1 MSDNRDPA
9 IYPIKFWTDYEP
21 DPQDPG
27 KKIAVDWVSWIK
39 KADSAGATTQSK
51 ISRLKPRENRQ
62 GVKVVAVEWA
72 AIEPHY
78 NAWKAS
84 EEPPENGT
92 PLIAWPGCNE
102 ALCSALKKV
111 NIRTVEDFVEA
122 PESAFSGLPVP
133 NVRYLR
139 EQAESF
145 LVAQGDVSAVA
156 EELSKRDQEIEDLK
170 IQISELN
177 ALVKNGKASGKAPAG
192 SSKANAS

>member
-51 ISRLKPRENRQ
+51 VSRLKPRENRQ

-78 NAWKAS
+78 KAWKAS
-84 EEPPENGT
+84 EEPPEDGT

-102 ALCSALKKV
+102 ALCSALKKM
-111 NIRTVEDFVEA
+111 NIRTVEDFAEA
-122 PESAFSGLPVP
+122 PNSAFSGLPVP

-139 EQAESF
+139 EQAASF
-145 LVAQGDVSAVA
+145 LIAQGEVSAVA

-177 ALVKNGKASGKAPAG
+177 ALVKNGKASGKPPAG